1 MSMHDNRLAAACT
14 GVGETARKIL
24 DWISESGDLMAAERV
39 ALLHEVYR
47 TETSASTLARAMREN
62 PCVAFVGPS
71 RSGKT
76 QLISSIIERDG
87 GTLAIR
93 FDGIREHVNF
103 LKHISPEGGRTGSST
118 VMRLTAR
125 NGTGAQNFPVA
136 VRLLTIADLIKIFG
150 GAFIAGAERSDLEPS
165 MAMIDRTVSEARR
178 RLLAEPQAGL
188 TEEDVWDIRHYFTT
202 HFGEE
207 PLVRALLTGG
217 YWEMLTGLVSHLP
230 NADRGRLLSVLWGG
244 LAPVTDTFVKLADAV
259 VSLSCGREAR
269 CALDAVLGIDSRT
282 GRFQRR
288 PDNILSAQTLQNLG
302 RPDDN
307 TVVVSSQFGQWVS
320 IQRTV
325 LAAIIAEVRLP
336 VANASCALLE
346 KADLLEF
353 PSIDAPQGGA
363 NLVRGLR
370 KDPGQL
376 GPLYMR
382 AKSTY
387 LLERYVEE
395 QALTSMA
402 VCMEAGNAR
411 PGELEGLVS
420 AWVEKSHGADAPA
433 REQQANGLFLCLT
446 KFDKDFAEPSR
457 RTKERRVDWGQR
469 LQTSLVEGF
478 GRHQT
483 WPTAWTTSRAFDNV
497 HLLRN
502 PTTRAKHLL
511 NYGSDNRELGYKPE
525 QKDRMERMRRDFAS
539 NDVVRRHV
547 NDPAAVWSEALELND
562 GGVTYLA
569 QSIEEVCDDRAKHR
583 HVLNDLGLLGKSLR
597 DRLQR
602 YYISGDLALQ
612 QDRRR
617 ISGLMVT
624 RRLRRCA
631 EERRLGH
638 LIRALQLTD
647 TEFNDVL
654 QRHEAAHP
662 TTVRHLNGEPEKQCE
677 AGGPVHATLAGAKT
691 EPANGV
697 NGHSVNGH
705 SVNGRNI
712 NGLAVNGH
720 AVNGHTVN
728 GHGVNGHVPAIN
740 GSGVNGTAVNEHAVN
755 GFGELNP
762 IAEIARDY
770 AGVVMTHWVASA
782 RLFAQADRICQTLQ
796 MPRSS
801 LLQLVDELIAGTNR
815 LELETRIAREI
826 QTIMTDAP
834 DASHRIARAAMC
846 AANVIGDY
854 VMWLGCND
862 ALSNNHPRRKG
873 RGETPIFPPKVSS
886 DIWAVAADD
895 GDLDREFLSDWSQ
908 AFLRLVDDNA
918 TDLAGRDIDAE
929 RNQKLGELLAELNIQ
944 L

>member
-14 GVGETARKIL
+14 GVGDTARKIL
-24 DWISESGDLMAAERV
+24 DWISESGGLMAAERV

-47 TETSASTLARAMREN
+47 TETSASTLARAMRES

-125 NGTGAQNFPVA
+125 TGTGAQNFPVA

-188 TEEDVWDIRHYFTT
+188 SEEDVWDIRHYFTT

-244 LAPVTDTFVKLADAV
+244 LAPVTETFVMLADAV
-259 VSLSCGREAR
+259 ASLGCGREAR

-288 PDNILSAQTLQNLG
+288 PDNVLSAQTLQGLG

-336 VANASCALLE
+336 VANPSCALLE

-376 GPLYMR
+376 GALYMR

-402 VCMEAGNAR
+402 VCLEAGNAR
-411 PGELEGLVS
+411 AGELEGLVS

-469 LQTSLVEGF
+469 LQTTLVEGF

-525 QKDRMERMRRDFAS
+525 QKDRLERMRRDFTT
-539 NDVVRRHV
+539 NDIVRRHV
-547 NDPAAVWSEALELND
+547 DDPAAIWSEALELND
-562 GGVTYLA
+562 GGITYLA
-569 QSIEEVCDDRAKHR
+569 QSMEAVCDERAKHR

-602 YYISGDLALQ
+602 YYVSSDLELQ

-617 ISGLMVT
+617 IAGLMVT

-654 QRHEAAHP
+654 LRHEAAHP
-662 TTVRHLNGEPEKQCE
+662 TAPRHTNGEPAKHCE
-677 AGGPVHATLAGAKT
+677 ADGPMHEALAGADRA
-691 EPANGV
+691 PANGT
-697 NGHSVNGH
+697 NGHHVNVH
-705 SVNGRNI
+705 
-712 NGLAVNGH
+712 AVNGH
-720 AVNGHTVN
+720 AVNGHALDGHPLN
-728 GHGVNGHVPAIN
+728 GHGPAMNGHAAHGIGDP
-740 GSGVNGTAVNEHAVN
+740 
-755 GFGELNP
+755 NP
-762 IAEIARDY
+762 TAEIARDY
-770 AGVVMTHWVASA
+770 AGVVVTHWVASA

-801 LLQLVDELIAGTNR
+801 LLQLVDELIAGTHR
-815 LELETRIAREI
+815 LELEARIAHEI
-826 QTIMTDAP
+826 QGIMADAP

-862 ALSNNHPRRKG
+862 TLSNNHPRRKG
-873 RGETPIFPPKVSS
+873 RGETPIFPPKVTS

-918 TDLAGRDIDAE
+918 TDIAGRDIDTK

>member
-1 MSMHDNRLAAACT
+1 MSMLDNRLASACT
-14 GVGETARKIL
+14 GVGDTARKIL
-24 DWISESGDLMAAERV
+24 DWISESGNLMAAERV

-47 TETSASTLARAMREN
+47 TETTANTLARAMRES

-71 RSGKT
+71 RAGKT
-76 QLISSIIERDG
+76 QLISSIIERQG

-103 LKHISPEGGRTGSST
+103 LKHISPEGGRTGSAT
-118 VMRLTAR
+118 VTRLTAR
-125 NGTGAQNFPVA
+125 AGTGAQNFPVA

-150 GAFIAGAERSDLEPS
+150 GAFIAGAERGDLEPS
-165 MAMIDRTVSEARR
+165 MAMIDRIVGEARR
-178 RLLAEPQAGL
+178 RLLPEPQAGL
-188 TEEDVWDIRHYFTT
+188 SEEEVWDIRHYFTT
-202 HFGEE
+202 HYGEE

-217 YWEMLTGLVSHLP
+217 YWEMLTGLVGHLS

-244 LAPVTDTFVKLADAV
+244 LAPVTGTFTTLADALA
-259 VSLSCGREAR
+259 SLGCGREAR

-288 PDNILSAQTLQNLG
+288 ADNILSAQTLQGLG

-320 IQRTV
+320 IPRTV

-336 VANASCALLE
+336 VANPSCELLE

-353 PSIDAPQGGA
+353 PSIDSPVGGS

-376 GPLYMR
+376 GALYMR

-387 LLERYVEE
+387 LLERYVDE
-395 QALTSMA
+395 QALTSMV

-411 PGELEGLVS
+411 AGELTGLVS
-420 AWVEKSHGADAPA
+420 AWVEKSHGADPAA
-433 REQQANGLFLCLT
+433 REMQANGLFVGFT
-446 KFDKDFAEPSR
+446 KLDKEFADPSR
-457 RTKERRVDWGQR
+457 RTKERRVDWARR
-469 LQTSLVEGF
+469 LQSALIEGF
-478 GRHQT
+478 GRDHN
-483 WPTAWTTSRAFDNV
+483 WPMAWTSSRAFDNV

-502 PTTRAKHLL
+502 PASRAKHLI
-511 NYGSDNRELGYKPE
+511 NYGSDNRELSYKPE
-525 QKDRMERMRRDFAS
+525 QKERIERLRRDFTG
-539 NDVVRRHV
+539 NDTVRRHV
-547 NDPAAVWSEALELND
+547 TDPTTIWSEALELND
-562 GGVTYLA
+562 GGITYLA
-569 QSIEEVCDDRAKHR
+569 QSIGEVCDDRAKHR

-612 QDRRR
+612 QDRRH
-617 ISGLMVT
+617 IAGLMVT

-654 QRHEAAHP
+654 LRHEAARP
-662 TTVRHLNGEPEKQCE
+662 ATNG
-677 AGGPVHATLAGAKT
+677 H
-691 EPANGV
+691 ANGV
-697 NGHSVNGH
+697 
-705 SVNGRNI
+705 
-712 NGLAVNGH
+712 H
-720 AVNGHTVN
+720 ADST
-728 GHGVNGHVPAIN
+728 AIN
-740 GSGVNGTAVNEHAVN
+740 GSHLNAAPNGRTGGQAIVLDSHAN
-755 GFGELNP
+755 GQHHGNP
-762 IAEIARDY
+762 TVYANFEAANVY

-782 RLFAQADRICQTLQ
+782 RLFAQADRICQMLQ

-801 LLQLVDELIAGTNR
+801 LLQLVDELIAGTAR
-815 LELETRIAREI
+815 LELEARIAREI
-826 QTIMTDAP
+826 ETIMADAP
-834 DASHRIARAAMC
+834 DTSHRIARAAMC

-873 RGETPIFPPKVSS
+873 RSETPIFPPKVTT
-886 DIWAVAADD
+886 DIWAGAADEQD
-895 GDLDREFLSDWSQ
+895 FDREFLSDWSQ

-918 TDLAGRDIDAE
+918 TDLAARNIDAE